1 MYPEDLVMPMKKQL
15 TDYGFEEL
23 ISTDELLLIPYV
35 AAQPQM
41 QGQAHFLVWLT
52 KKNQTI

>member
-23 ISTDELLLIPYV
+23 VSTDDVEN
-35 AAQPQM
+35 M
-41 QGQAHFLVWLT
+41 
-52 KKNQTI
+52 K